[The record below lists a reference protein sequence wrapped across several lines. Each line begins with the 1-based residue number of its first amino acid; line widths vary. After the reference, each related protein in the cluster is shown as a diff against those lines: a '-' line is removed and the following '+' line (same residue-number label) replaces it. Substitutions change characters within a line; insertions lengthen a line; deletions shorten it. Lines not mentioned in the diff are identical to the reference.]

1 MEEGRV
7 YMLSIALGSISIILT
22 GYILK
27 KYTHHLAM
35 FESEIL
41 SSLENED
48 DSSSCVAIMNALD
61 NQQNIDK

>member
-1 MEEGRV
+1 
-7 YMLSIALGSISIILT
+7 MLSNALGSILIILT

-27 KYTHHLAM
+27 KYTRHLAM

-41 SSLENED
+41 SSLENDED